1 MGICTKEDH
10 SDDPERCL
18 KDMASSWLQTES
30 DASQEKLAE
39 AAAKVEKYGERTAEV
54 VWQKAGIGKG
64 DQERLSMQSGGIHD
78 TRIHTL
84 EPCFHMYLEVRK
96 GDRNHNAHSVWYI

>member
-1 MGICTKEDH
+1 MKIWESVLNTIKKDH

-30 DASQEKLAE
+30 DASWEKLAE

-64 DQERLSMQSGGIHD
+64 D
-78 TRIHTL
+78 
-84 EPCFHMYLEVRK
+84 
-96 GDRNHNAHSVWYI
+96 